1 MRRGAHAVVL
11 GAALLAGV
19 YGGGAGGA
27 EASEP
32 RERIWFH
39 VPADSDGAISIGDVL
54 ERAHLICQG
63 LAGRYYQ
70 SGSSRLGRTLYAPGW
85 GGRNLRE
92 VIAACTE
99 RGDRI

>member
-1 MRRGAHAVVL
+1 MRRGTRAAVL
-11 GAALLAGV
+11 GAALLVGV
-19 YGGGAGGA
+19 CGGGA
-27 EASEP
+27 EAAEP
-32 RERIWFH
+32 RERIWFR
-39 VPADSDGAISIGDVL
+39 VPTDSDGAISIGDVL

-99 RGDRI
+99 HGDRT